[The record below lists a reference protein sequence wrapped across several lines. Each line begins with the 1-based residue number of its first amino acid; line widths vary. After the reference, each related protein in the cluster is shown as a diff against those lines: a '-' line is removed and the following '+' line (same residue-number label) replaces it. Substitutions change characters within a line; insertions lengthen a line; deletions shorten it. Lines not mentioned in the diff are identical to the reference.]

1 MTDVTV
7 TNRRVDSS
15 ANEDLTTLARH
26 GADAFGYKA
35 NLRIDRQLAQLLRLR
50 VSQINNC
57 TYCLNLHYEA
67 ARDAGVP
74 RPVIDTLTA
83 WWETDFHDDA
93 ARAALAYTEAITR
106 VADAT
111 VADDFGVRHAALA
124 EHFSQEEILEIIGI
138 VINMN
143 VWTRLKLAEGA
154 TPGARRAG
162 DVVNPLTCQAAVRAA
177 SDQLAGQLSDAE
189 RGALEEHLGGC
200 DSCSCLMDQLYST
213 IAILRSRPEVQV
225 PHWLA
230 AMVAHTGGG
239 RAEALTAQLPH
250 LYALANALDADAA
263 DDLVQETVTSALA
276 DPDADTTG
284 AGLAG
289 ALTRLA
295 VDRGP
300 EVQSPAVPTPGS
312 DPDADEPELFYPG
325 LYADAPDAGA
335 WVDQPVAWGEARVLG
350 PEDDLVTTEP
360 TRPWTQRSPTSIRS
374 TPDSSLSSTSKG
386 RH

>member
-1 MTDVTV
+1 
-7 TNRRVDSS
+7 
-15 ANEDLTTLARH
+15 
-26 GADAFGYKA
+26 
-35 NLRIDRQLAQLLRLR
+35 
-50 VSQINNC
+50 
-57 TYCLNLHYEA
+57 
-67 ARDAGVP
+67 
-74 RPVIDTLTA
+74 
-83 WWETDFHDDA
+83 
-93 ARAALAYTEAITR
+93 
-106 VADAT
+106 
-111 VADDFGVRHAALA
+111 
-124 EHFSQEEILEIIGI
+124 
-138 VINMN
+138 
-143 VWTRLKLAEGA
+143 
-154 TPGARRAG
+154 
-162 DVVNPLTCQAAVRAA
+162 VNPLTCQAAVRAA

-225 PHWLA
+225 PDWLA
-230 AMVAHTGGG
+230 AMFAHTGGG

-263 DDLVQETVTSALA
+263 DDLVQETLTSALA

-335 WVDQPVAWGEARVLG
+335 WVGQPVAWGEARVLG
-350 PEDDLVTTEP
+350 PEDDLVTTETYAAVDAALADLDP
-360 TRPWTQRSPTSIRS
+360 IDAGLVILVDIEGSPLSRAALEL
-374 TPDSSLSSTSKG
+374 DLSSG
-386 RH
+386 EAGERLARARFAVRAALDRHFRS